1 MTTISDTTENRS
13 SEAGAALEVTFHKA
27 VANYADAYETLAWH
41 ALDALWNQNA
51 ALPDSNL
58 RDFFHSLKA
67 MSLQHAANE
76 VCERFDHVTF
86 PYFLFICL
94 EDVSYSSVRF
104 SNEELLSIHDLQ
116 LLLTNEIVEKGASLS
131 ANRLLELTKDSPI
144 TPVYS
149 AFTHFPKS
157 SLLYFEKAV
166 EQADVLWRETEV
178 RFETPWLVRDKLV
191 EQEWNPFV
199 FVEVTG
205 TAHSV
210 GTFVVN
216 SLLKSTW
223 CAGYDDI
230 CIPTAEAMKKFNE
243 LFC

>member
-1 MTTISDTTENRS
+1 MTTTLESTENQS
-13 SEAGAALEVTFHKA
+13 GKAEPAPAKTFHKA
-27 VANYADAYETLAWH
+27 VADFADAYQVLAWH
-41 ALDALWNQNA
+41 ALDALWNQNT

-86 PYFLFICL
+86 PYFLFVCL

-116 LLLTNEIVEKGASLS
+116 LLLTNEIVEKGACLS
-131 ANRLLELTKDSPI
+131 ANRLLELMKDSPM

-157 SLLYFEKAV
+157 SLPYFEKAV

-178 RFETPWLVRDKLV
+178 RFETPWLVHDELV

-205 TAHSV
+205 TAHSI

-216 SLLKSTW
+216 SLLNSTW
-223 CAGYDDI
+223 CAGFDDI
-230 CIPTAEAMKKFNE
+230 SIPTAEAMKRFNE
-243 LFC
+243 LF